1 MEKLRKC
8 KSISRLVLE
17 KKNCLTRGMNSLIE
31 HIFMVIKTKTK
42 TKTSMPKQDKTIYL
56 AIRSVSNIQTQ
67 VPEGRAFSYISQQ
80 ALL

>member
-1 MEKLRKC
+1 MQIYIKT
-8 KSISRLVLE
+8 SSG

-31 HIFMVIKTKTK
+31 HIFMVIKTK

>member
-1 MEKLRKC
+1 
-8 KSISRLVLE
+8 
-17 KKNCLTRGMNSLIE
+17 MNSLIE

-67 VPEGRAFSYISQQ
+67 VPEGRALVTFHNKLCCDSRDAEHNS
-80 ALL
+80 L